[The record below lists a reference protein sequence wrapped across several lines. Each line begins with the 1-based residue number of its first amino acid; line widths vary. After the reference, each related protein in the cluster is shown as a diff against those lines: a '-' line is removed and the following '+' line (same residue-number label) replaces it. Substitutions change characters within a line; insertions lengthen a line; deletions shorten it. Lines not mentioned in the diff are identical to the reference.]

1 VEARILAR
9 RKLREEQARSHL
21 EIEGEEQKSQE
32 NAVGAVVAEENSTM
46 AFDEEESFVGKS
58 KISEENAIID
68 NSFSLIDS
76 EEANRRSSLDGDE
89 GGEENGLDTTLIR
102 DNTADRVNAE
112 MQQMSVDESAV
123 EDKSVIASEQPAEAK
138 SMPDRDDIPLDEL
151 NDSIQV
157 DACHA
162 ASHGERPLD
171 ETNDT
176 ENSYL
181 TCIQSPQDVKS
192 KKDAS
197 DMSPID
203 DAKDGE
209 AKRQHEEEVAAASR
223 DAEIQLKAM
232 EDEIA
237 RLIAEKESRFAAE
250 KAVAL
255 KKAEEALEAVSLS

>member
-1 VEARILAR
+1 V
-9 RKLREEQARSHL
+9 S
-21 EIEGEEQKSQE
+21 G
-32 NAVGAVVAEENSTM
+32 
-46 AFDEEESFVGKS
+46 
-58 KISEENAIID
+58 
-68 NSFSLIDS
+68 
-76 EEANRRSSLDGDE
+76 
-89 GGEENGLDTTLIR
+89 
-102 DNTADRVNAE
+102 E
-112 MQQMSVDESAV
+112 MQQMSIDEPAV
-123 EDKSVIASEQPAEAK
+123 EDKSVIESEQPAEAK

-157 DACHA
+157 DTCHV

-203 DAKDGE
+203 DTQE